1 MIKFRYCGGSVM
13 GKVFCIMGKSGS
25 GKDTIFKE
33 IIKDNSLNL
42 KKIVGY
48 TTRPKRVEEND
59 GVEYNFID
67 DDMINKFI
75 QKNKVIELRK
85 YDTVNGIWYYG
96 TMDDGQINLQTN
108 SYIVISTLESYSS
121 FKKYFG
127 SNNVIPLYIDVDDG
141 IRLQRILNR
150 EMSED
155 SPNYKEIC
163 RRFIAD
169 SEDFSNKNLKLNG
182 IEKIYSNNNLVECIA
197 DVKNNIIKYIK

>member
-1 MIKFRYCGGSVM
+1 M

-59 GVEYNFID
+59 GIEYNFID

-127 SNNVIPLYIDVDDG
+127 SNNVIPLYIDVDDR

>member
-1 MIKFRYCGGSVM
+1 M

-169 SEDFSNKNLKLNG
+169 SEDFSNKNLKLIG

>member
-1 MIKFRYCGGSVM
+1 M

-169 SEDFSNKNLKLNG
+169 SEDFSNKNLKLND

-197 DVKNNIIKYIK
+197 DVKNNIIKCIPILCI

>member
-1 MIKFRYCGGSVM
+1 M

-48 TTRPKRVEEND
+48 TTRPNRVEEND

>member
-1 MIKFRYCGGSVM
+1 M

>member
-1 MIKFRYCGGSVM
+1 M
-13 GKVFCIMGKSGS
+13 GKIFCIMGKSGS

-155 SPNYKEIC
+155 SPNYKESC

>member
-1 MIKFRYCGGSVM
+1 M

-169 SEDFSNKNLKLNG
+169 SEDFSNKNLKLND

>member
-1 MIKFRYCGGSVM
+1 M

-96 TMDDGQINLQTN
+96 TMDDEQINLQTN

>member
-1 MIKFRYCGGSVM
+1 M

-48 TTRPKRVEEND
+48 TTRPRRVEEND

>member
-1 MIKFRYCGGSVM
+1 M

-197 DVKNNIIKYIK
+197 DVKNNIIKCIPILCI

>member
-1 MIKFRYCGGSVM
+1 M

-33 IIKDNSLNL
+33 IIKDNCLNL

-59 GVEYNFID
+59 GIEYNFID

>member
-1 MIKFRYCGGSVM
+1 M

-197 DVKNNIIKYIK
+197 DVKNNIIKYI

>member
-1 MIKFRYCGGSVM
+1 M
-13 GKVFCIMGKSGS
+13 GKVFCIKGKSGS

>member
-1 MIKFRYCGGSVM
+1 M

-67 DDMINKFI
+67 DNMINKFI

>member
-1 MIKFRYCGGSVM
+1 
-13 GKVFCIMGKSGS
+13 
-25 GKDTIFKE
+25 
-33 IIKDNSLNL
+33 
-42 KKIVGY
+42 
-48 TTRPKRVEEND
+48 
-59 GVEYNFID
+59 
-67 DDMINKFI
+67 
-75 QKNKVIELRK
+75 
-85 YDTVNGIWYYG
+85 
-96 TMDDGQINLQTN
+96 MDDGQINLQTN

-169 SEDFSNKNLKLNG
+169 SEDFSNK
-182 IEKIYSNNNLVECIA
+182 I
-197 DVKNNIIKYIK
+197 

>member
-1 MIKFRYCGGSVM
+1 M

-108 SYIVISTLESYSS
+108 SYIVISTLESYSI

-127 SNNVIPLYIDVDDG
+127 FNNVIPLYIDVDDG

>member
-1 MIKFRYCGGSVM
+1 M

-33 IIKDNSLNL
+33 IIKDNSLNF

>member
-85 YDTVNGIWYYG
+85 YD
-96 TMDDGQINLQTN
+96 M
-108 SYIVISTLESYSS
+108 
-121 FKKYFG
+121 
-127 SNNVIPLYIDVDDG
+127 
-141 IRLQRILNR
+141 
-150 EMSED
+150 
-155 SPNYKEIC
+155 
-163 RRFIAD
+163 
-169 SEDFSNKNLKLNG
+169 
-182 IEKIYSNNNLVECIA
+182 
-197 DVKNNIIKYIK
+197 